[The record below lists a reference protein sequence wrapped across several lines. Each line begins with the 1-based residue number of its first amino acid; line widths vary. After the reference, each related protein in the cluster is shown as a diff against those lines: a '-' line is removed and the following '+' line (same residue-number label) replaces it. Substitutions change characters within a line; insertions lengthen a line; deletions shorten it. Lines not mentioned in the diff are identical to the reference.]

1 MKANLSKFGRW
12 FDEKGCLIGMAISLV
27 LVFVALFI
35 LFGGFFFR
43 TVLIIPN
50 IWFVW
55 FSFLFILSSV
65 FILLICAII
74 QIIIDI
80 KEEGD

>member
-35 LFGGFFFR
+35 LFGGFS
-43 TVLIIPN
+43 LE
-50 IWFVW
+50 
-55 FSFLFILSSV
+55 LY
-65 FILLICAII
+65 
-74 QIIIDI
+74 
-80 KEEGD
+80 